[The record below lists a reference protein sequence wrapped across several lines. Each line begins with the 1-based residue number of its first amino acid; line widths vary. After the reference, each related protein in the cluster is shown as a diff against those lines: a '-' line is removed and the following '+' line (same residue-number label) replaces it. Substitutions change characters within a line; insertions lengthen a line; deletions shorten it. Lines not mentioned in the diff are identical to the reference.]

1 MTLSHRLKP
10 LRVRLLLLLAV
21 VGPGIITA
29 NVDNDAGGITT
40 YSVAGAHYG
49 YSLLWMMP
57 LVALAL
63 IVVQEMSARLGVVTG
78 KGLADLI
85 REQLGVRL
93 TALIIG
99 IFLFANLANTVSEFA
114 GVAASMEIFGVS
126 KYLSVP
132 IAAVVVWLLIVKAN
146 YKWVERVFLAA
157 SAIFLA
163 YIISGVLA
171 RPPWGE
177 VAKAFVTPSFQFEPG
192 YVVIFVTIIGTTI
205 APWMQFYQQSSI
217 VDKGLKITEYAYERI
232 DVVVGSL
239 FAVIVASFI
248 MIACA
253 ATLHT
258 NGVRIESAKDAAL
271 ALGPLAGRYASSL
284 FAFGLLN
291 ASVFSAAILP
301 LSTAYVVC
309 EAFGWEAGVNHGW
322 RDAPIFFTVYT
333 ALIILGAGVIL
344 LPIQSL
350 VKTMMASQT
359 LNGMLLPIILI
370 VMLRLINEKR
380 LMGRWVNGRAF
391 NILAWIIVAV
401 LILLT
406 MSFDL
411 GYLIPGVSGRIEG
424 ERRRNRGL
432 SAPLRSS
439 FRLEYCNHT
448 S

>member
-85 REQLGVRL
+85 RERLGVRL

-114 GVAASMEIFGVS
+114 GVAASMEIFGVT
-126 KYLSVP
+126 KYFSVP

-163 YIISGVLA
+163 YIVSGVLA

-192 YVVIFVTIIGTTI
+192 YVAIFVTIIGTTI

-322 RDAPIFFTVYT
+322 RDARIFFTVYT

-391 NILAWIIVAV
+391 NILAWVIVAV

-406 MSFDL
+406 MVLILVTLFPGFL
-411 GYLIPGVSGRIEG
+411 GG
-424 ERRRNRGL
+424 
-432 SAPLRSS
+432 
-439 FRLEYCNHT
+439 
-448 S
+448 